1 MLFLKTL
8 FIFTITFKVLTAQQ
22 TFEEFKLQQE
32 KDFSDFKNT
41 IDEEYQFFK
50 KSEDK
55 AYKIFKKNIER
66 EWNHFKESSPDIYVS
81 YDNDFL
87 SRSII
92 DFDNGEMTIEVIIKE
107 EEIKTGH
114 HDGSFDSLFGNISRF
129 GLSYI
134 GKSIPILNFYFKP
147 FVPQTADHVYM
158 EFERMGGEPLLQ
170 NLGQTKLF
178 KKLIKILSEKD
189 GNGDRLL
196 ENQIKDDKGSP
207 LNLETSM
214 KTFAKNIIQKKSKQD
229 KSYIGKNGG
238 KRRSFSLKFDLH
250 KNHKNVRSNKY
261 GKQIVKQ
268 SKRFNIDPA
277 IAMAVTETESSF
289 NPKATSH
296 IPAYGLMQLVPS
308 SGGRDAYNYVYNK
321 DKFLG
326 KRYLY
331 KPDNNIELG
340 CAYLSKIRYK
350 YFKGILDEE
359 KAMLCTIAAYN
370 TGAGN
375 VCKAISNTTR
385 FAPTIKKVNQMSSK
399 KLYKTLLKNLEYDE
413 TKNYLEKVWDRK
425 DKYKS

>member
-1 MLFLKTL
+1 MFFFKAL
-8 FIFTITFKVLTAQQ
+8 FILTISFKGLTAQQ

-32 KDFSDFKNT
+32 KEFNDFKNT
-41 IDEEYQFFK
+41 IDEEYESFK

-55 AYKIFKKNIER
+55 AYKVYKENIER
-66 EWNHFKESSPDIYVS
+66 EWNHFKESSPDIYVA
-81 YDNDFL
+81 YDDDFL

-92 DFDNGEMTIEVIIKE
+92 DFDNGEMTIEVILRE
-107 EEIKTGH
+107 DEIKTGY
-114 HDGSFDSLFGNISRF
+114 HDSSFDNLFGNISSF
-129 GLSYI
+129 KLSYF
-134 GKSIPILNFYFKP
+134 GNSIPVLNFYFNP
-147 FVPQTADHVYM
+147 FVPQTADHIVR
-158 EFERMGGEPLLQ
+158 EFERMGGEPLFQ

-189 GNGDRLL
+189 ENGDRLL
-196 ENQIKDDKGSP
+196 ENQINDGKGSL
-207 LNLETSM
+207 LNLEIGMES
-214 KTFAKNIIQKKSKQD
+214 FAREIIQKRSKQD

-238 KRRSFSLKFDLH
+238 KKRSYSLKLDLH
-250 KNHKNVRSNKY
+250 KNHKNFRSNRY

-308 SGGRDAYNYVYNK
+308 SGARDAYKFVYNK

-359 KAMLCTIAAYN
+359 KAMICTIAAYN

-399 KLYKTLLKNLEYDE
+399 KLYKTLLKNLKYDE